1 MYSEELMK
9 VYERAITQGNQH
21 ERDTAKLDIQENFED
36 DQVISKEQYDYLMK
50 LYDTFTRLGS

>member
-50 LYDTFTRLGS
+50 LYDTFSRLGS

>member
-1 MYSEELMK
+1 MYSTELME

-21 ERDTAKLDIQENFED
+21 ERDTAKLDISENFED

-50 LYDTFTRLGS
+50 LYDTFSRLGS

>member
-1 MYSEELMK
+1 MYLTELMK

-21 ERDTAKLDIQENFED
+21 ERDTAKLDILENFED

-50 LYDTFTRLGS
+50 LYDTFSRLGS